1 MTRDGT
7 VGRFRRNRAKPG
19 VSSGHR
25 SRLNDEDSVRGPHQG
40 QQSTRTAPT
49 GRTHDCKRPLRCTPN
64 DLLQGGGHPHMKRRA
79 FITLLGGAAVAWP
92 LAARAQQTPNKV
104 SVGFLSVN
112 TRSAMITRTDA
123 FQRGLGDLGYI
134 IGQNIAVEYRF
145 AEGQPDR
152 LRALADELVR
162 LRVSVI
168 VTEGTTST
176 HYAKEATSTIPIVM
190 AQDPDPVGTGFVAS
204 LARPGGNIT
213 GLSNLRTDLGGKRLE
228 ILKDTVP
235 GLARV
240 AVVGTSTTPGNAQS
254 LVDVER
260 AAGILALRLQVLE
273 ISGPQDIETAFQ
285 AATDGRAHAILVLAS
300 PHLLSNRAR
309 VAEVA
314 AKSRIPTIY
323 YASDYVKDGGLMSYG
338 VNTTD
343 LFRRAANYVDE
354 IIKGAKAGD
363 LPIEQPTRFEFII
376 NLRSA
381 RAIGLTV
388 PPTLLARADEVIE

>member
-1 MTRDGT
+1 
-7 VGRFRRNRAKPG
+7 
-19 VSSGHR
+19 
-25 SRLNDEDSVRGPHQG
+25 
-40 QQSTRTAPT
+40 
-49 GRTHDCKRPLRCTPN
+49 
-64 DLLQGGGHPHMKRRA
+64 MKRRE
-79 FITLLGGAAVAWP
+79 FITFIGGAIAWP
-92 LAARAQQTPNKV
+92 LAARAQQPTNEV
-104 SVGFLSVN
+104 SIGFLSVN
-112 TRSAMITRTDA
+112 TRAAMIARTDA
-123 FQRGLGDLGYI
+123 FQRGLRDLGYI

-176 HYAKEATSTIPIVM
+176 RYAKEATSTIPIVM

-240 AVVGTSTTPGNAQS
+240 AVVGTSATPGNAQS

-343 LFRRAANYVDE
+343 LFRRAANYVDK

>member
-1 MTRDGT
+1 MRQLKKPRDCGD
-7 VGRFRRNRAKPG
+7 GRCLAFRERQD
-19 VSSGHR
+19 R
-25 SRLNDEDSVRGPHQG
+25 SAVNKKQLKVFAE
-40 QQSTRTAPT
+40 
-49 GRTHDCKRPLRCTPN
+49 
-64 DLLQGGGHPHMKRRA
+64 
-79 FITLLGGAAVAWP
+79 AAVGKASGVRP
-92 LAARAQQTPNKV
+92 AQQCYQSSPIDIRSSRWSGSLDMLSPNCQ
-104 SVGFLSVN
+104 GN
-112 TRSAMITRTDA
+112 P
-123 FQRGLGDLGYI
+123 
-134 IGQNIAVEYRF
+134 E
-145 AEGQPDR
+145 R
-152 LRALADELVR
+152 LRALADELVH
-162 LRVSVI
+162 LKVDVI

-176 HYAKEATSTIPIVM
+176 RFAKEATSTVPIVM

-213 GLSNLRTDLGGKRLE
+213 GLSNLRSDLGGKRLE

-240 AVVGTSTTPGNAQS
+240 AIIGTSTTPGYAQS

-260 AAGILALRLQVLE
+260 AAGILTLRLQVLE

-285 AATDGRAHAILVLAS
+285 AATDGRAHAVLVLAS

-309 VAEVA
+309 VADVA

-338 VNTTD
+338 VSTTD
-343 LFRRAANYVDE
+343 LFRRAANYVDK
-354 IIKGAKAGD
+354 IVKGAKAGD

-381 RAIGLTV
+381 NAIGLTI
-388 PPTLLARADEVIE
+388 PPVVLSRADEVIE

>member
-1 MTRDGT
+1 MAFVGT
-7 VGRFRRNRAKPG
+7 KRGEHAPMSDIRRREF
-19 VSSGHR
+19 V
-25 SRLNDEDSVRGPHQG
+25 
-40 QQSTRTAPT
+40 
-49 GRTHDCKRPLRCTPN
+49 
-64 DLLQGGGHPHMKRRA
+64 
-79 FITLLGGAAVAWP
+79 TLLGGAAAWP
-92 LAARAQQTPNKV
+92 LAARAQQSTNKV

-112 TRSAMITRTDA
+112 AHSAMIARIDA

-134 IGQNIAVEYRF
+134 VGQNIAVEYRF

-152 LRALADELVR
+152 LRALADELVH
-162 LRVSVI
+162 LKVSVI

-176 HYAKEATSTIPIVM
+176 RYAKEATSTIPIVM
-190 AQDPDPVGTGFVAS
+190 AQDPDPVGMGFVAS

-240 AVVGTSTTPGNAQS
+240 AIIGTSTTPGYAQS

-260 AAGILALRLQVLE
+260 AAGILTLRLQVLE

-285 AATDGRAHAILVLAS
+285 AATEGRAHAVLVLAS
-300 PHLLSNRAR
+300 PHLLSNRVR
-309 VAEVA
+309 VADVA

-323 YASDYVKDGGLMSYG
+323 YASDYVKEGGLMSYG
-338 VNTTD
+338 VSTTD
-343 LFRRAANYVDE
+343 LFRRAANYVDK
-354 IIKGAKAGD
+354 IVKGAKAGD

-381 RAIGLTV
+381 NAIGLTI
-388 PPTLLARADEVIE
+388 PPVVLSRADEVIE

>member
-1 MTRDGT
+1 MR
-7 VGRFRRNRAKPG
+7 
-19 VSSGHR
+19 
-25 SRLNDEDSVRGPHQG
+25 
-40 QQSTRTAPT
+40 
-49 GRTHDCKRPLRCTPN
+49 
-64 DLLQGGGHPHMKRRA
+64 RRA
-79 FITLLGGAAVAWP
+79 FITLLGGAAAAWPLAARAEQAGKLPRQGSDMKRRQFITLLGCAAAWP

-343 LFRRAANYVDE
+343 LFRRAANYVDK

>member
-1 MTRDGT
+1 
-7 VGRFRRNRAKPG
+7 VRRR
-19 VSSGHR
+19 
-25 SRLNDEDSVRGPHQG
+25 E
-40 QQSTRTAPT
+40 
-49 GRTHDCKRPLRCTPN
+49 
-64 DLLQGGGHPHMKRRA
+64 
-79 FITLLGGAAVAWP
+79 FIALLGGAAAWP
-92 LAARAQQTPNKV
+92 LAARAQQSTNKV

-112 TRSAMITRTDA
+112 THSAMIARIDA

-134 IGQNIAVEYRF
+134 VGQNIAVEYRF

-152 LRALADELVR
+152 LRALADELVH
-162 LRVSVI
+162 LKVSVI

-176 HYAKEATSTIPIVM
+176 RYAKEATSTIPIVM
-190 AQDPDPVGTGFVAS
+190 AQDPDPVGMGFVAS

-240 AVVGTSTTPGNAQS
+240 AIIGTSTTPGYAQS

-260 AAGILALRLQVLE
+260 AAGILTLRLQVLE
-273 ISGPQDIETAFQ
+273 ILGPQDIETAFQ
-285 AATDGRAHAILVLAS
+285 AATEGRAHAVLVLAS
-300 PHLLSNRAR
+300 PHLLSNRVR
-309 VAEVA
+309 VADVA

-338 VNTTD
+338 VSTTD
-343 LFRRAANYVDE
+343 LFRRAANYVDK
-354 IIKGAKAGD
+354 IVKGAKAGD

-381 RAIGLTV
+381 NAIGLTI
-388 PPTLLARADEVIE
+388 PPVVLSRADEVIE